1 MRHHYSS
8 AAGIIS
14 AESPRPGGLIDG
26 ASLRRHV
33 RALATAIVAEPTARI
48 GSLGGRL
55 IFAAAARSKTAAA
68 RCGAP
73 FGRRCRGRV
82 CACPRGQRLRRRP
95 RSPARAG
102 VGLAHPRPHPLRGRT
117 SVTRGPAMPRVSH
130 PTPSIAPAYTGR
142 LSTAPVPSLRL
153 PDDPMQPAAAYRFVH
168 DELMLDGSSRLNLA
182 TFVTTWMDP
191 EAELLMAQTFDK
203 NMIDK
208 DEYPATA
215 AIESRCV
222 SMVADLFHAE
232 ELSDDDPASATGVS
246 TIGSSEAVMLGGLA
260 LKWRWRKRVGAGWKN
275 RTPNLVMGSDVQ
287 VVWEKFCRYFDVE
300 PRYLPVEK
308 GRYVITPE
316 QVVDA
321 VDEDTIGV
329 VAILGTTYTGELE
342 PIAPICAALD
352 KLAAD
357 GGVDVPVHVD
367 AASGGFVVPFLH
379 PELKWDFRLPRVVS
393 INVSGHK
400 YGLTYPGIGFVV
412 WRSKEYLPED
422 LVFRVNY
429 LGGDMPTFTLNFSR
443 AGNQVIGQYY
453 NFLRLGRE
461 GYTQIMHSLSQT
473 ARWLG
478 EQLRVGD
485 HCELISDGSAIP
497 VVAFRLAKD
506 RGYTEFDVSHELRT
520 FGWQVPAYTMPD
532 NATNIS
538 VLRIVVREGLSA
550 DLARALHDDTR
561 TALASLDKVKPG
573 GHYSATHFAH

>member
-1 MRHHYSS
+1 MF
-8 AAGIIS
+8 
-14 AESPRPGGLIDG
+14 
-26 ASLRRHV
+26 
-33 RALATAIVAEPTARI
+33 TT
-48 GSLGGRL
+48 
-55 IFAAAARSKTAAA
+55 
-68 RCGAP
+68 
-73 FGRRCRGRV
+73 
-82 CACPRGQRLRRRP
+82 
-95 RSPARAG
+95 
-102 VGLAHPRPHPLRGRT
+102 
-117 SVTRGPAMPRVSH
+117 
-130 PTPSIAPAYTGR
+130 
-142 LSTAPVPSLRL
+142 PVPALRL
-153 PDDPMQPAAAYRFVH
+153 PEESMEPEAAYQFIH

-191 EAELLMAQTFDK
+191 EAGQLMAETFDK

-232 ELSDDDPASATGVS
+232 GLRDDDATSATGVS

-260 LKWRWRKRVGAGWKN
+260 MKWRWRAKTRDWKD
-275 RTPNLVMGSDVQ
+275 RTPNLVMGSNVQ

-300 PRYLPVEK
+300 PRYLPMEK

-316 QVVDA
+316 QVIDA

-342 PIAPICAALD
+342 PVAEICAALD
-352 KLAAD
+352 ALAAG

-379 PELKWDFRLPRVVS
+379 PDLQWDFRLPRVVS

-400 YGLTYPGIGFVV
+400 YGLTYPGVGFVV
-412 WRSKEYLPED
+412 WRGPEYLPEE

-443 AGNQVIGQYY
+443 PGNQVVGQYY

-461 GYTQIMHSLSQT
+461 GYIKIMQALSQT

-478 EQLRVGD
+478 EQLQNAE

-497 VVAFRLAKD
+497 VVAFRLAGD

-532 NATNIS
+532 NATDIS

-550 DLARALHDDTR
+550 DLARALHDDISTAVR
-561 TALASLDKVKPG
+561 TLDKLKPG
-573 GHYSATHFAH
+573 GHYDAQHFAH